1 MSTID
6 SGVYLLESDIDES
19 LAERKH
25 GRDKDHPP
33 TLSRAMSHLITHSP
47 QPQQHQLPSSSPGR
61 IGGRL
66 PLRTSHSAPPSLG
79 ILNIKELEKL
89 DEHNAAK
96 RSMES
101 QPEDDEDD
109 EDRIIAIQPTRLA
122 RASSVGNSYGVTGIG
137 RGFDWTWDNESD
149 NDDDNRSEQSDHYH
163 RNGVQEIQDE
173 SEHPTPPAKE
183 LHNLPLPA
191 DGRTNLV

>member
-25 GRDKDHPP
+25 GRDKDHTADRP
-33 TLSRAMSHLITHSP
+33 TPFRAMSQLLTHSP
-47 QPQQHQLPSSSPGR
+47 QPQQHPLPSSSPGR

-79 ILNIKELEKL
+79 ILNSWKL
-89 DEHNAAK
+89 DQHNAAK

-101 QPEDDEDD
+101 QSEEEEDD
-109 EDRIIAIQPTRLA
+109 EDRVIAIQPTRLA

-137 RGFDWTWDNESD
+137 RGFDWT
-149 NDDDNRSEQSDHYH
+149 
-163 RNGVQEIQDE
+163 
-173 SEHPTPPAKE
+173 
-183 LHNLPLPA
+183 
-191 DGRTNLV
+191 